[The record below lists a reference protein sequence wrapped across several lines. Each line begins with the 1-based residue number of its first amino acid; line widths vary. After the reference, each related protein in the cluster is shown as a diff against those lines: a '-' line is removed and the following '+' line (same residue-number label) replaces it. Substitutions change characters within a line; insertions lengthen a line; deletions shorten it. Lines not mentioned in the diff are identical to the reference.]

1 MPERPVIFTPDAPFS
16 PSGVLQKPMA
26 NTSEDHKRKAQNHFT
41 ASEQRD
47 ALVKQEIE
55 KERLALA
62 ARTAKLKALRLAKEA
77 EEKAEAD
84 RQAAAN
90 PPKPKAK
97 SKAKKAPVSA

>member
-1 MPERPVIFTPDAPFS
+1 
-16 PSGVLQKPMA
+16 MA
-26 NTSEDHKRKAQNHFT
+26 SETEDRTASLKRKGQGVFT

-55 KERLALA
+55 KERAMLA

-77 EEKAEAD
+77 EERAEAE

-90 PPKPKAK
+90 PAPAKAK
-97 SKAKKAPVSA
+97 ARSKAKKSPASA

>member
-1 MPERPVIFTPDAPFS
+1 
-16 PSGVLQKPMA
+16 MA
-26 NTSEDHKRKAQNHFT
+26 NQNDDPRRKAQNHFT

-55 KERLALA
+55 KERAALA

-77 EEKAEAD
+77 EDKAEAD
-84 RQAAAN
+84 RRAAAD

-97 SKAKKAPVSA
+97 PKAKKSRVSA

>member
-1 MPERPVIFTPDAPFS
+1 
-16 PSGVLQKPMA
+16 MA
-26 NTSEDHKRKAQNHFT
+26 NQNDDPKRKAQGNFT

-55 KERLALA
+55 KERAALA

-77 EEKAEAD
+77 EEKAAAEREAL
-84 RQAAAN
+84 AN

-97 SKAKKAPVSA
+97 SKAKKAAVSA

>member
-1 MPERPVIFTPDAPFS
+1 
-16 PSGVLQKPMA
+16 MA
-26 NTSEDHKRKAQNHFT
+26 NETEDRNKRKGQGVFT

-55 KERLALA
+55 KERSALL

-77 EEKAEAD
+77 EDKIEAD
-84 RQAAAN
+84 RIAREN

-97 SKAKKAPVSA
+97 PKARKVSA

>member
-1 MPERPVIFTPDAPFS
+1 
-16 PSGVLQKPMA
+16 MA
-26 NTSEDHKRKAQNHFT
+26 NPTDDRRDAARRKAQTHFT

-55 KERLALA
+55 KERAALA

-77 EEKAEAD
+77 EDKAEAE
-84 RQAAAN
+84 REALAN

>member
-1 MPERPVIFTPDAPFS
+1 MPP
-16 PSGVLQKPMA
+16 GVLQMGMA

-55 KERLALA
+55 KERLALP

-77 EEKAEAD
+77 EEKAEAE
-84 RQAAAN
+84 REALAN

>member
-1 MPERPVIFTPDAPFS
+1 
-16 PSGVLQKPMA
+16 MA
-26 NTSEDHKRKAQNHFT
+26 NDSEDRNKRKGQGVFT

-55 KERLALA
+55 KERAALA

-77 EEKAEAD
+77 EEKAEAE

-90 PPKPKAK
+90 PAPIKGKAKPKVR
-97 SKAKKAPVSA
+97 KAPVSA

>member
-1 MPERPVIFTPDAPFS
+1 M
-16 PSGVLQKPMA
+16 LQRVMA
-26 NTSEDHKRKAQNHFT
+26 SDTDDRTASLKRKGQGIFT

-55 KERLALA
+55 KERAALA

-77 EEKAEAD
+77 EERAEAE

-90 PPKPKAK
+90 PTPTKTKAK
-97 SKAKKAPVSA
+97 PKAKKAPASA